1 MRLKTLKGDKM
12 PKRIFEFVCENDHT
26 TDAYVDAETRT
37 TDCKVCG
44 HPAHRIISRPMV
56 KLEGVTGD
64 FPGAAMQW
72 ERKRN
77 EKMKAD
83 SKRDAD

>member
-1 MRLKTLKGDKM
+1 MT
-12 PKRIFEFVCENDHT
+12 KRIYEFVCAEGHIT
-26 TDAYVDAETRT
+26 EAYIDSELRT
-37 TDCKVCG
+37 TTCKECDQ
-44 HPAHRIISRPMV
+44 AAIRIVSRPMV

-77 EKMKAD
+77 EKIKAEQ
-83 SKRDAD
+83 KANAA